1 MGKNKVTSSKKLA
14 RGKKKIDANG
24 SGTSSA
30 ATQTGSVSSA
40 SEAGS
45 SSSARNPPDVAPGS
59 DTGDIVRDVLG
70 LARSEARL
78 LKALHGVRGSDLDS
92 MRIEPFWKQQ
102 GRRHHR

>member
-14 RGKKKIDANG
+14 RGKKRIDANG

-45 SSSARNPPDVAPGS
+45 SSSTGNPPDVTPGS
-59 DTGDIVRDVLG
+59 DTGDNVVDGAV
-70 LARSEARL
+70 LARYAVRL
-78 LKALHGVRGSDLDS
+78 LKAAHGIRGSDLNSLKIDPS
-92 MRIEPFWKQQ
+92 WKQD